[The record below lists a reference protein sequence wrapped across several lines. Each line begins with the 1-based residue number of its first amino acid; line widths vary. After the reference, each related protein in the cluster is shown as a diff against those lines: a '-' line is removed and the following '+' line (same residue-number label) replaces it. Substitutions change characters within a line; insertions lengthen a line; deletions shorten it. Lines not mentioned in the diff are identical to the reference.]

1 MQRVLEITNGLG
13 VDAVFDGVGKD
24 TFDNNFKLLKRKG
37 TLVSLGNASGAVPP
51 FSPLKLAEKNIKLLR
66 PVVMNYMVTP
76 EEGTHYSKLF
86 FDVVGK
92 GTVKINIFHE
102 YPFTAEGVQKAQT
115 DLPRGKSTGKLI
127 IKIGDQPYENVDGNH
142 VSLL

>member
-1 MQRVLEITNGLG
+1 V
-13 VDAVFDGVGKD
+13 
-24 TFDNNFKLLKRKG
+24 LKRKG
-37 TLVSLGNASGAVPP
+37 TLISFGNASGAVPP

-86 FDVVGK
+86 FDAVSK
-92 GTVKINIFHE
+92 GIVKINIFHE
-102 YPFTAEGVQKAQT
+102 YPFTAEGVQQAQT

-127 IKIGDQPYENVDGNH
+127 VKIGD
-142 VSLL
+142 